1 MTTKSPRETSLWI
14 KETVLLVN
22 VKLLIVVN
30 TFLFIELVVDTVC
43 LVLNIAILQVAK
55 HIPML
60 INVIGCL
67 NECVAI
73 ELGSVRVVVFVVA
86 IRHIFLAYVLIGDV
100 CKIAKVVTVELLK
113 RETSDYIPKLVFV
126 IGVPDKAVGVLRQ
139 TFFAYKVGLFYAIIV
154 KSELLE
160 FVVEAELVVVTITI
174 GVMQRCS
181 GAPMLVDIINGREDV
196 VVLPEVIGSLA
207 PIAAVGHLIA

>member
-1 MTTKSPRETSLWI
+1 
-14 KETVLLVN
+14 
-22 VKLLIVVN
+22 
-30 TFLFIELVVDTVC
+30 
-43 LVLNIAILQVAK
+43 
-55 HIPML
+55 ML

-100 CKIAKVVTVELLK
+100 CKIAKVVTIELLK

-126 IGVPDKAVGVLRQ
+126 IGVPDKSVGVLRQ
-139 TFFAYKVGLFYAIIV
+139 TFFAYKVGLFYAIIA
-154 KSELLE
+154 KSEFLKFVIITE
-160 FVVEAELVVVTITI
+160 FVVIAVTI

-181 GAPMLVDIINGREDV
+181 GAPMLVDV
-196 VVLPEVIGSLA
+196 VYSRQDIMVLPEVVCGLV
-207 PIAAVGHLIA
+207 PIAAIVHLITGCWVAAVSILFVSS